1 MKSPTQ
7 SITKV
12 ATVKAN
18 IEQLY
23 LQFRTQLEEFQT
35 TIQKYKAANSQLS
48 KVQAD
53 AVNSFSDNIEDINA
67 QMHQAIDGMVWDNLV
82 IAFFGETN
90 AGKSTTIETLRIL
103 FDKKKDRKQDGII
116 VGDGRQ
122 DFTKTYAEYQ
132 LNIYGKPFT
141 LIDVPG
147 IEGKEEDF
155 KDDIK
160 RALQQAHLVFYV
172 QGHNKKPDAATAA
185 KIKRYLND
193 WVNVYSI
200 YNVRDSVDAYEDE
213 ADRKT
218 LLTKNVNDAS
228 MQIEDTLQDILG
240 DVYKGNI
247 SLQGLLALCSKADF
261 SQSRKDLAK
270 MQKMANGIWGNS
282 EKVYQFSNFEK
293 IVKLIQNKTEHFD
306 EELVAAN
313 IQKIVSLCHKV
324 YSDIETFEEIE
335 NTQIETLRNN
345 LKSYQQCIKSSV
357 SETQSAMRSNVLAK
371 SNQMFAELQ
380 DYICGKEKSRGIID
394 NSESNDRKEKQ
405 IATYVDYFT
414 GSYNAA
420 IMGVVKNEIE
430 KLNKKLKDRQKGYID
445 CFKNISG
452 IQLTDNAVYINIDS
466 EAIVDELRYTFSTF
480 AKQARGLGIG
490 VAAAAA
496 AGATLGSVVPG
507 LGTVFGAAIG
517 WGIGQVAHSTKA
529 IICHDDEKDA
539 KREAAKAINKEK
551 SRAGD
556 KLSDLVGNINA
567 QIKEQTDKIIKGIA
581 YDLQHIRTIQSAI
594 EGCKEYINNFAQDIN
609 QQ

>member
-1 MKSPTQ
+1 MKSATQ
-7 SITKV
+7 STTKV
-12 ATVKAN
+12 ETVKAN

-23 LQFRTQLEEFQT
+23 IQFRTQLEEYQT

-53 AVNSFSDNIEDINA
+53 AVNSFSDNIEDINS
-67 QMHQAIDGMVWDNLV
+67 QMHQAINGMVWDNLV

-103 FDKKKDRKQDGII
+103 FDKKKDRKQDGTI

-132 LNIYGKPFT
+132 LNIYGQPFT

-185 KIKRYLND
+185 KIKKYLND

-306 EELVAAN
+306 EELIAAN

-335 NTQIETLRNN
+335 DAQIETLRNN

-357 SETQSAMRSNVLAK
+357 SEAQSAMRSNVLAK
-371 SNQMFAELQ
+371 SNQMFAQLQ
-380 DYICGKEKSRGIID
+380 DKICSVID

-414 GSYNAA
+414 GNYNAA

-445 CFKNISG
+445 CFKSISG
-452 IQLTDNAVYINIDS
+452 IQLTDDNIDINIDS
-466 EAIVDELRYTFSTF
+466 EAIVNELRYTFSTF
-480 AKQARGLGIG
+480 AEQAGGLAKAMAIG
-490 VAAAAA
+490 A
-496 AGATLGSVVPG
+496 AGGTFIPGAGTLA
-507 LGTVFGAAIG
+507 GAIAGAIG
-517 WGIGQVAHSTKA
+517 WGGKQVVSSVFAKKN
-529 IICHDDEKDA
+529 DRDEADA
-539 KREAAKAINKEK
+539 REKAAKAINKEK
-551 SRAGD
+551 SKAGN
-556 KLSDLVGNINA
+556 KLSNLVGNINA
-567 QIKEQTDKIIKGIA
+567 QIKEQTDKITKGIA
-581 YDLQHIRTIQSAI
+581 YDLQHIQTIQSAI

>member
-1 MKSPTQ
+1 MKSATQ
-7 SITKV
+7 SVVKV

-23 LQFRTQLEEFQT
+23 IQFRTQLEEYKT

-53 AVNSFSDNIEDINA
+53 AVNSFSDNIEDINS
-67 QMHQAIDGMVWDNLV
+67 QMHQAINGMVWDNLV

-103 FDKKKDRKQDGII
+103 FDKKKDRKQDGTI

-132 LNIYGKPFT
+132 LNIYGQPFT

-172 QGHNKKPDAATAA
+172 QGHNKKPDSATAA
-185 KIKRYLND
+185 KIKKYLND

-293 IVKLIQNKTEHFD
+293 IVKLVQNKTEHFD
-306 EELVAAN
+306 EELIAAN

-335 NTQIETLRNN
+335 DTQIEKLTNN
-345 LKSYQQCIKSSV
+345 LNSYQQCIKSSV
-357 SETQSAMRSNVLAK
+357 LEAQSAMRSNVLAK

-380 DYICGKEKSRGIID
+380 NKICGIID
-394 NSESNDRKEKQ
+394 NSESNNRKEEQ
-405 IATYVDYFT
+405 IASYVDYFT
-414 GSYNAA
+414 GNYNAA

-445 CFKNISG
+445 CFKSISG
-452 IQLTDNAVYINIDS
+452 IQLTDDNIDINIDS
-466 EAIVDELRYTFSTF
+466 EAIVNELRYTFSTF
-480 AKQARGLGIG
+480 AKQAGGLGIG
-490 VAAAAA
+490 VAGAAA
-496 AGATLGSVVPG
+496 AGAALGSVVPG
-507 LGTVFGAAIG
+507 LGTLVGAISGAAIS

-551 SRAGD
+551 SKAGN
-556 KLSDLVGNINA
+556 KLSNLVGNTNA
-567 QIKEQTDKIIKGIA
+567 QIKEQTDKITKGIA
-581 YDLQHIRTIQSAI
+581 YDLQHIQTIQSAI

>member
-1 MKSPTQ
+1 MKSATQ
-7 SITKV
+7 SITTV

-23 LQFRTQLEEFQT
+23 IQFRTQLEEYQT
-35 TIQKYKAANSQLS
+35 TIQKYKAVNSQLS

-53 AVNSFSDNIEDINA
+53 AVNSFSDNIENINS
-67 QMHQAIDGMVWDNLV
+67 QMHQAINGMVWDNLV

-103 FDKKKDRKQDGII
+103 FDKKKDREKDGTI

-132 LNIYGKPFT
+132 LNIYGQPFT

-185 KIKRYLND
+185 KIKKYLND

-200 YNVRDSVDAYEDE
+200 YNVRDSIDAYEDE
-213 ADRKT
+213 TDRKT

-228 MQIEDTLQDILG
+228 LQIEDTLQDILG

-306 EELVAAN
+306 EELIAAN

-324 YSDIETFEEIE
+324 DSDIETFEEIE
-335 NTQIETLRNN
+335 NTQIEKLRNN
-345 LKSYQQCIKSSV
+345 LKSYQQCIESSV
-357 SETQSAMRSNVLAK
+357 SETKSAMRSNVFAE
-371 SNQMFAELQ
+371 SNQMFAQLQ
-380 DYICGKEKSRGIID
+380 DRICGIID
-394 NSESNDRKEKQ
+394 NSESNDRKEYR
-405 IATYVDYFT
+405 ITTYVDDFI
-414 GSYNAA
+414 GRYNAA
-420 IMGVVKNEIE
+420 IRDVVKNEIE

-480 AKQARGLGIG
+480 AKQAGGLGIG

-539 KREAAKAINKEK
+539 KREAAKVINKEK

-567 QIKEQTDKIIKGIA
+567 QIKEQTDKITKGIA

>member
-1 MKSPTQ
+1 MKSATQ
-7 SITKV
+7 SVTKI

-23 LQFRTQLEEFQT
+23 IQFRTQLEEYLT
-35 TIQKYKAANSQLS
+35 AIQKYKAANSQLS

-53 AVNSFSDNIEDINA
+53 AVNRFSDNIENINS

-103 FDKKKDRKQDGII
+103 FDKKKDRKQDGTI

-132 LNIYGKPFT
+132 LNIYGQPFT

-185 KIKRYLND
+185 KIKKYLND

-218 LLTKNVNDAS
+218 LLTKNVDDAS
-228 MQIEDTLQDILG
+228 LQIEDTLQDILG

-306 EELVAAN
+306 EELIAAN

-324 YSDIETFEEIE
+324 YSDIEIFEEIE
-335 NTQIETLRNN
+335 NAQIEKLRNN
-345 LKSYQQCIKSSV
+345 LKSYQQCIKSIV
-357 SETQSAMRSNVLAK
+357 SEAQSAMRSNVLAK

-380 DYICGKEKSRGIID
+380 DKICKIINER
-394 NSESNDRKEKQ
+394 NSSNDKKEKQ
-405 IATYVDYFT
+405 IVTYVDDFT
-414 GSYNAA
+414 GRYNAS
-420 IMGVVKNEIE
+420 IKETIE
-430 KLNKKLKDRQKGYID
+430 NKVAELNKKLKDRQKGYVD

-452 IQLTDNAVYINIDS
+452 VQLTNCAVDINIDS
-466 EAIVDELRYTFSTF
+466 EAIVDKLRYTFSTF
-480 AKQARGLGIG
+480 AKQAGGLG
-490 VAAAAA
+490 AAAATGAVFGGPLGA
-496 AGATLGSVVPG
+496 AGGAMFWG
-507 LGTVFGAAIG
+507 LG
-517 WGIGQVAHSTKA
+517 QVIHSAYARKSKS
-529 IICHDDEKDA
+529 DEADA
-539 KREAAKAINKEK
+539 RTEAAKAINKEK
-551 SRAGD
+551 SKAGN
-556 KLSDLVGNINA
+556 KLSNLVGNINV
-567 QIKEQTDKIIKGIA
+567 QIKEQIDKITKSIA
-581 YDLQHIRTIQSAI
+581 YDLQHIQTIQSAI
-594 EGCKEYINNFAQDIN
+594 EGCKEYISNFAQDIN

>member
-1 MKSPTQ
+1 MKSSTQ
-7 SITKV
+7 SVTKV
-12 ATVKAN
+12 ANVKAN

-23 LQFRTQLEEFQT
+23 IQFRTQLEEYQT

-53 AVNSFSDNIEDINA
+53 AVNSFSDNIEDINS
-67 QMHQAIDGMVWDNLV
+67 QMHQAINGMVWDNLV

-103 FDKKKDRKQDGII
+103 FDKKKDRKQDGAI

-132 LNIYGKPFT
+132 LNIYGQPFT

-185 KIKRYLND
+185 KIKKYLND
-193 WVNVYSI
+193 WVNVYSV

-324 YSDIETFEEIE
+324 YSDIEIFEEIE

-357 SETQSAMRSNVLAK
+357 SEMQSAMRSNVLAK
-371 SNQMFAELQ
+371 SNQMFAQLQ
-380 DYICGKEKSRGIID
+380 DYICGVID
-394 NSESNDRKEKQ
+394 NSESNDDKEEQ
-405 IATYVDYFT
+405 IVAYVDNFT
-414 GSYNAA
+414 DWYNDS
-420 IMGVVKNEIE
+420 IKETIE
-430 KLNKKLKDRQKGYID
+430 DKVATLNKKLKDRQKGYID

-452 IQLTDNAVYINIDS
+452 IQLTDNNININIDS

-480 AKQARGLGIG
+480 AKQAGGLGKAMAG
-490 VAAAAA
+490 GA
-496 AGATLGSVVPG
+496 AG
-507 LGTVFGAAIG
+507 GAAIG
-517 WGIGQVAHSTKA
+517 SFVPGAGTLVGAISGAIGWGGKQVVSSVFAKMN
-529 IICHDDEKDA
+529 DRDEADA
-539 KREAAKAINKEK
+539 REKAAKAINKEK
-551 SRAGD
+551 SKAGN
-556 KLSDLVGNINA
+556 KLSNLVGNINA
-567 QIKEQTDKIIKGIA
+567 QIKEQTDKITKGIA
-581 YDLQHIRTIQSAI
+581 YDLQHIQTIQSAI

>member
-1 MKSPTQ
+1 MKSSTQ
-7 SITKV
+7 SVTKV
-12 ATVKAN
+12 ANVKAN

-23 LQFRTQLEEFQT
+23 LQFRTQLEEYQT

-53 AVNSFSDNIEDINA
+53 AVNSFSDNIEDINS

-160 RALQQAHLVFYV
+160 RALQQVHLVFYV

-452 IQLTDNAVYINIDS
+452 IQLTDDNIDINIDS

-480 AKQARGLGIG
+480 AKQAGGLGIG